1 MPLVHLALSEP
12 EVLGYV
18 LDKLPLPVG
27 VSAELS
33 LKHAQL
39 LLVFPLPALDIA
51 VGLVVL
57 SLLEECSDALV
68 EVGVFEFIVSD
79 VEWFVRRL
87 LLDESLIANHG
98 AGCAANCR
106 ALVVISRLLAL
117 VALIFALFFNLL
129 WHLREGSGGR
139 SLKYL

>member
-1 MPLVHLALSEP
+1 MPLVHLALA
-12 EVLGYV
+12 EVKSLGNATNEIPGPV
-18 LDKLPLPVG
+18 SILQKLILQDL
-27 VSAELS
+27 E
-33 LKHAQL
+33 L

-139 SLKYL
+139 SLTYL